1 MSQEMNQV
9 NYFFSRNQR
18 SHRPLLKLLVNNLF
32 LHCIFIFTLLL
43 SVSCDSNNP
52 EPNEAEIT
60 PKSFKLNEGNPNM
73 LIGGVISI
81 DFTDSPV
88 GYDIRNA
95 VDNNDNT
102 YFATPRKNIYILW
115 DGARSVAESYYSI
128 TSADDR
134 TADPKSWILSASL
147 DNKNWTVLDRR
158 NDQGFTADRQ
168 KKEFYFIN
176 KTAYRYFKLD
186 ISNNNGGA
194 STKIAEWTLNVKT
207 DTSIPFSYELGSE
220 NSNMPSS
227 GIVTSQFS
235 DSPTGSDVAS
245 ILDAKTTTKF
255 VTNHNAFYL
264 LWKGNKDVAANFYSL
279 TSASDNPAMDPKSWT
294 LSASN
299 DNTSWTVIDTQ
310 INQTFA
316 KREEKKEYFFNNK
329 ILYKYYKLSVTEN
342 NGGQSTQISEWSL
355 RGLPTDITDLMTYSN
370 GRTLSSLTP
379 MGKKF
384 ENRHVTT
391 PEDKIWLSTADNEP
405 DLLPSASSLVQLK
418 EFPVTLYPYGTPMPA
433 DVNQHAIGDCSA
445 VAVLASFAYLY
456 PDFIKAIITDNGNKT
471 YTVAMFDPQGNP
483 VNVAVTN
490 KFLADKNGTIGAVT
504 GKSNKATWSTVLEKA
519 IMKWQYIYKVNT
531 DIGGIGSEH
540 AAPLFTGD
548 GDSFA
553 FSANKLSAEQLYRA
567 VGVTLNQGKIVIG
580 GFKQGDIIV
589 SGNHKTVS
597 GHAFTFM
604 YSLDKTALFSM
615 RNPWGGEDDGVMNV
629 PDNGIVPPL
638 IDLRI
643 INPGKAAQYSKG
655 IPTPYNPPAL
665 SPADRVIRISDE
677 LMRTGR

>member
-1 MSQEMNQV
+1 MNQT
-9 NYFFSRNQR
+9 NFFITRNLPWCN
-18 SHRPLLKLLVNNLF
+18 SLSKSSVMSALLGVIFSLTLF
-32 LHCIFIFTLLL
+32 VF
-43 SVSCDSNNP
+43 VGCDTDKTDPKEN
-52 EPNEAEIT
+52 EIT
-60 PKSFKLNEGNPNM
+60 ANSFKLTEGNANM

-81 DFTDSPV
+81 EHTDSPS
-88 GYDIRNA
+88 GNGICNA

-102 YFATPRKNIYILW
+102 YFSTPRKSVYILW
-115 DGARSVAESYYSI
+115 DGSRSVAESYYSI

-158 NDQGFTADRQ
+158 NDQEFTADRQ
-168 KKEFYFIN
+168 KKEYFFTN

-207 DTSIPFSYELGSE
+207 DVSIPFSYELGSE

-235 DSPTGSDVAS
+235 DSPTGSDISSVV
-245 ILDAKTTTKF
+245 DAKTTTKF
-255 VTNHNAFYL
+255 ITLHNAFYL
-264 LWKGNKDVAANFYSL
+264 LWKGNKDVAVNFYSL

-299 DNTSWTVIDTQ
+299 DNSSWTIIDTQ
-310 INQTFA
+310 TNQTFT
-316 KREEKKEYFFNNK
+316 KREEKKEYLFNNK
-329 ILYKYYKLSVTEN
+329 VLYKYYKLSVTEN
-342 NGGQSTQISEWSL
+342 NGGQSTQIAEWSL
-355 RGLPTDITDLMTYSN
+355 RGLPTDIADLMTYSS

-391 PEDKIWLSTADNEP
+391 PEDKIWLLTADNEP

-418 EFPVTLYPYGTPMPA
+418 EFPVTLYPYGKPMPA

-471 YTVAMFDPQGNP
+471 YTVEMFDPQGNP
-483 VNVAVTN
+483 VSVTVTN
-490 KFLADKNGTIGAVT
+490 RFLADKNGTIGAVT

-540 AAPLFTGD
+540 TAPLFTGD
-548 GDSFA
+548 GDSYA
-553 FSANKLSAEQLYRA
+553 FSANKLNSEQLYRA

-643 INPGKAAQYSKG
+643 INPGKASQYSKG
-655 IPTPYNPPAL
+655 IPLPYTPPAL
-665 SPADRVIRISDE
+665 SPSERVIRLSDE